1 MLSSRLVPI
10 SVFPEHTSVLLDLL
24 VCNWMVPLSIVQ
36 LLHKEK
42 VRNSE
47 GDETLMKIL
56 HGSVTSVI
64 PAESRRFGRI
74 MTNYWPT
81 IDQLLTNYWHL
92 ATSITGRQVDPL
104 EFAQVLSNCDDE
116 EIHSDTI
123 VLSFGCFS
131 DGHAIPAYV
140 SNCCYCLPSLI
151 SRPRRRFP
159 FRTIR

>member
-1 MLSSRLVPI
+1 MFTRPRMLSSRLVPI

-24 VCNWMVPLSIVQ
+24 VCKCMVRLSVVQ

-74 MTNYWPT
+74 MAN
-81 IDQLLTNYWHL
+81 
-92 ATSITGRQVDPL
+92 S
-104 EFAQVLSNCDDE
+104 
-116 EIHSDTI
+116 
-123 VLSFGCFS
+123 
-131 DGHAIPAYV
+131 
-140 SNCCYCLPSLI
+140 
-151 SRPRRRFP
+151 
-159 FRTIR
+159 